1 MSDQFLYRHFV
12 MALLCWAA
20 FMEGVSAQP
29 APDRVYRV
37 GFISVSQGSLES
49 FRQDAMP
56 ELARRGFVE
65 GRNLQLETR
74 FGEPNAIPALA
85 RDLVR
90 AHPDV
95 IVAVS
100 NSVVHAV
107 ASAAPGVAIVASYFG
122 SDPVAEG
129 MAQSLARPGGR
140 ITGIAM
146 LAEALDAKRL
156 DILHETFP
164 TMRRVAVLSGR
175 PPRNEASIEAMRATA
190 QRLGVELIVIEADSP
205 REYAPAFERM
215 RAARAEALVVISA
228 PDFNRDAAILAQAA
242 AAAGLPTICEWRDMA
257 ERGCLLSYGPIK
269 EQLMRRVAAYVVQIL
284 RGTPPGELPIETPTH
299 FEFVVNKKT
308 AASLGVDL
316 PPETLIR
323 ADEVIE

>member
-1 MSDQFLYRHFV
+1 MKRREFIRLLGGACSGRLSTEPRPQARVDRLMSDQFLYRHFV

-37 GFISVSQGSLES
+37 GFISSQGSLES
-49 FRQDAMP
+49 FRQDAVP
-56 ELARRGFVE
+56 ELAKRGFVE

-74 FGEPNAIPALA
+74 FGEPNSIPALA
-85 RDLVR
+85 RRLDR

-129 MAQSLARPGGR
+129 LAQSLARPGGR

-146 LAEALDAKRL
+146 LADALDAKRL

-175 PPRNEASIEAMRATA
+175 PPRNEASSEATRAPP
-190 QRLGVELIVIEADSP
+190 QRLGVELTVIEADSP
-205 REYAPAFERM
+205 REYAPAFDRM
-215 RAARAEALVVISA
+215 RAVRAEALVVISA

-269 EQLMRRVAAYVVQIL
+269 EQLMRRVAVYV
-284 RGTPPGELPIETPTH
+284 
-299 FEFVVNKKT
+299 
-308 AASLGVDL
+308 
-316 PPETLIR
+316 
-323 ADEVIE
+323 

>member
-12 MALLCWAA
+12 VGFALLAA

-49 FRQDAMP
+49 FRQDAVP

-85 RDLVR
+85 RDLAR
-90 AHPDV
+90 SHPDV

-175 PPRNEASIEAMRATA
+175 PPRNERRSSTA
-190 QRLGVELIVIEADSP
+190 
-205 REYAPAFERM
+205 
-215 RAARAEALVVISA
+215 
-228 PDFNRDAAILAQAA
+228 
-242 AAAGLPTICEWRDMA
+242 
-257 ERGCLLSYGPIK
+257 
-269 EQLMRRVAAYVVQIL
+269 
-284 RGTPPGELPIETPTH
+284 GT
-299 FEFVVNKKT
+299 
-308 AASLGVDL
+308 SS
-316 PPETLIR
+316 
-323 ADEVIE
+323 